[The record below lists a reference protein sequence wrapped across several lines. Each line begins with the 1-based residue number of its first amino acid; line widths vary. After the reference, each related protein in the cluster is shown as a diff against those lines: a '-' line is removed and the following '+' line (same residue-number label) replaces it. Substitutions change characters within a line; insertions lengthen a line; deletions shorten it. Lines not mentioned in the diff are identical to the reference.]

1 MGTFSMLT
9 LTLRAACAAALCLA
23 VAAPAGAGTLDM
35 PALQARLDR
44 LAHDFPGQAGIA
56 VRDGVTGAEMG
67 VKARERFPEQSVFK
81 LTVAIALLDLV
92 DHGRMDL
99 AQKVTLYPKDRSV
112 YWQPLA
118 KNITPAGWTTT
129 LDDLM
134 ARMVADSDNVAA
146 DTVLR
151 LIGGPAAVQ
160 AALTARGLDGIRVD
174 RDERHLQSDILG
186 LTWKDAYV
194 EPAAFRAAADA
205 VPVAT
210 RLAKREAYLSDPRD
224 TAQPATMALLLDRL
238 DKGELL
244 SPASTRRLLDIL
256 DHTTTQPNRLKAGLA
271 AGWTVA
277 HKPGAGP
284 SVEGVTLANNDVGL
298 MTAPDGH
305 RYAVAVYVASVQGPR
320 ERADAFIASV
330 ARAVV
335 ESWKP

>member
-1 MGTFSMLT
+1 MLIAM
-9 LTLRAACAAALCLA
+9 LRAACAAAVLSLA
-23 VAAPAGAGTLDM
+23 CTAPAGAGSLDM

-44 LAHDFPGQAGIA
+44 LTHDFPGRAGVA
-56 VRDGVTGAEMG
+56 VRDGATGAEVG
-67 VKARERFPEQSVFK
+67 VRAQERFPEQSVFK

-99 AQKVTLYPKDRSV
+99 TQKVTLYPKDRSV

-134 ARMVADSDNVAA
+134 ARMVADSDNIAA
-146 DTVLR
+146 DTMLR
-151 LIGGPAAVQ
+151 LIGGPAVVQ

-194 EPAAFRAAADA
+194 EPAAFQAAADS
-205 VPVAT
+205 VPAAT
-210 RLAKREAYLSDPRD
+210 RLAKREAYLNDPRD
-224 TAQPATMALLLDRL
+224 TAKPAAMALLLDRL

-244 SPASTRRLLDIL
+244 SPAGTRRLLDVL
-256 DHTTTQPNRLKAGLA
+256 DHTTTQPHRLKAGLG

-298 MTAPDGH
+298 MTAPDGG

-320 ERADAFIASV
+320 EKADAFIADV

-335 ESWKP
+335 DSWTPD